1 MTRLR
6 FKIRGEITTCLV
18 VFPIESFSH
27 GVRLFY
33 KVRVN
38 QQTEDEQFMAAYGK
52 YTTTVI
58 GSYSVPRWYE
68 TLEKQVEAGNLAKG
82 DMEDAQYRA
91 TQAAILDQETAG
103 IDIITGG
110 EMHRRTNNRHAP
122 PNAMLNFFWE
132 KIPGFSR
139 ETRPKPITAKD
150 PNVFHPAAICTGP
163 IDYGDLGLVDE
174 FQLVSKFARKE
185 VKITMTGPHML
196 AKVAWD
202 EHYGDMGKMM
212 QALAKVI
219 NRNFK
224 ELEKAGCKYI
234 QIDEPLFAISEAPEV
249 EAAVEAINLST
260 EGLKNVSVQVHIC
273 QGNYAVGPEY
283 DGQIGH
289 RYFDT
294 GRYPAELI
302 CKINCDALLIEHD
315 QTPKYEGLLGNK
327 YLAVGAVDVQ
337 DFNVES
343 AETIGERL
351 TKYSWLSPE
360 QTLITSSCG
369 MNHLPRHIA
378 FGKLKAMAAAKKL
391 LGA

>member
-1 MTRLR
+1 MG
-6 FKIRGEITTCLV
+6 KITTGLV
-18 VFPIESFSH
+18 VFPIESFSL
-27 GVRLFY
+27 GVRLFEKIIFNY
-33 KVRVN
+33 
-38 QQTEDEQFMAAYGK
+38 QTEERQFMTEYGK

-68 TLEKQVEAGNLAKG
+68 TLEKQVEAGTLSKG

-91 TQAAILDQETAG
+91 AQAAILDQETAG

-132 KIPGFSR
+132 KIPGFSK
-139 ETRPKPITAKD
+139 ETRPRPITTKD

-174 FQLVSKFARKE
+174 FRMVSKFAKKQ

-202 EHYGDMGKMM
+202 EHYGDIGKMM
-212 QALAKVI
+212 QDLAKVM

-224 ELEKAGCKYI
+224 DLEKAGCKYI
-234 QIDEPLFAISEAPEV
+234 QIDEPLFAISDDPEV

-260 EGLKNVSVQVHIC
+260 EGLKKVSVQVHIC
-273 QGNYAVGPEY
+273 QGNYAVGPDY

-294 GRYPAELI
+294 GRYPAKLI
-302 CKINCDALLIEHD
+302 CKINCDAFLIEHD

-343 AETIGERL
+343 AETIGERI

-378 FGKLKAMAAAKKL
+378 FGKLKAMATAKKL
-391 LGA
+391 LEG